1 MTQKSHPESRE
12 EHSNI
17 MRNRAEWSG
26 ILTGPIVWLVN
37 LQTTYALVHWAC
49 LHKQMFPLRLAAL
62 FFLALTAAAGIVSL
76 NIFQKLKDEARV
88 TPPEDIARQ
97 RFMVILGMMSSALF
111 ALAIIAQGLATFF
124 INPCWD

>member
-12 EHSNI
+12 EHSDI
-17 MRNRAEWSG
+17 IRNRAEWSG
-26 ILTGPIVWLVN
+26 ILTGPIVWLIN

-49 LHKQMFPLRLAAL
+49 LHKQLYPLRLAAV
-62 FFLALTAAAGIVSL
+62 FFLALTLVAGFVSL
-76 NIFQKLKDEARV
+76 NIFQKLKHEASV

-97 RFMVILGMMSSALF
+97 RFMVSLGMMSSALF
-111 ALAIIAQGLATFF
+111 SLAIIVQGLATFF